1 VQKSNVKN
9 AENVI
14 RIVAKEVMI
23 EDTKVKTVK
32 VDALRE
38 TTEDKTTAMAEIGSV
53 LNVRIIISHSDKNAI
68 VVVKPV
74 ALVEDVV
81 LDKTTGEVE
90 TKDTKIETGKVDA
103 LRETT
108 EGKTTAM
115 AEIGIVQNVEIIIS
129 HSVLNVIPVDFQ
141 KAVAMT
147 VVAAMTDTE
156 EMIDAEEMTVVEK
169 RKCTPITIGIALNVT
184 IQISHSDRNV
194 IAVKHLAQ
202 AAVEAAGAAANVETM
217 VDDHHDGIAA
227 EDHLNEMT
235 EGHLD
240 VMTVEDLLNAMTD
253 HKHLDAMM
261 VQDLHDTKELD
272 LLDVM
277 AETVVVMV
285 AGIKAEAHTV
295 VKTEHLNASQENL
308 GTLESHVEMDQAMHI
323 TARQSR

>member
-1 VQKSNVKN
+1 
-9 AENVI
+9 
-14 RIVAKEVMI
+14 
-23 EDTKVKTVK
+23 
-32 VDALRE
+32 
-38 TTEDKTTAMAEIGSV
+38 
-53 LNVRIIISHSDKNAI
+53 
-68 VVVKPV
+68 
-74 ALVEDVV
+74 
-81 LDKTTGEVE
+81 
-90 TKDTKIETGKVDA
+90 
-103 LRETT
+103 
-108 EGKTTAM
+108 M

-240 VMTVEDLLNAMTD
+240 VMTVGDHHNGMTVLEHLDAMTVEDLLNAMTD